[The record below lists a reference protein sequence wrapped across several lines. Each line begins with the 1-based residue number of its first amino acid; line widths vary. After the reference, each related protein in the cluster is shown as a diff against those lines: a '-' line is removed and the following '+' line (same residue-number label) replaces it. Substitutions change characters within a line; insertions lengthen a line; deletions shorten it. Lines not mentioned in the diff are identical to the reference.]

1 MRMII
6 TFSLCLSVTVLL
18 ADEPPARPALAKL
31 QEAKNAYP
39 ATIEKVR
46 TELLEDIDRQLVS
59 LAKAGKLDAAADVK
73 QARDA
78 WVADQVLPDLPILRG
93 VRSKYE
99 RAERSAERLLA
110 QAYDRAVAELTRQ
123 LALDDARD
131 LRAEKEAFLDGQ
143 LVRGLLATT
152 TVRASLDW
160 QTSRIRVEA
169 GRVYEIRA
177 TGTWRG
183 STGIETGPRGV
194 LEQPYADAMGDALY
208 VKDTSKYVGL
218 HPTGSL
224 IVRFGA
230 ESWSFYAGDECRF
243 LAPTSAAL
251 AFAFND
257 VPDGAE
263 TATGSL
269 DVTVREVPDYSWVN
283 PDGRM
288 DVTGL
293 VDTIDEL
300 IITVDGLQWHHTGG
314 YSRVGEHLS
323 RWPTIING
331 TYWWPE
337 WPDWPK
343 SRKSSILPL
352 PGIEM
357 TDITGIRDITFR
369 GSRRDNK
376 IAEQQRDRVILLIQK
391 SQGFGPA
398 ANAAIWSFP
407 PRSR

>member
-1 MRMII
+1 MRTII
-6 TFSLCLSVTVLL
+6 TLGLWLSVAALV

-31 QEAKNAYP
+31 QEAKDAYP
-39 ATIEKVR
+39 SAIEKAR
-46 TELLEDIDRQLVS
+46 NELLEDIDRHLAS
-59 LAKAGKLDAAADVK
+59 LAKAGKLDAAAAVK
-73 QARDA
+73 QAREA
-78 WVADQVLPDLPILRG
+78 LAADQVLPDLPILRG
-93 VRSKYE
+93 VRSKYD
-99 RAERSAERLLA
+99 RAERSAERLLT

-152 TVRASLDW
+152 TVRASRDW

-177 TGTWRG
+177 AGMWRG

-243 LAPTSAAL
+243 LAPASAAL

-257 VPDGAE
+257 VPNGAE

-269 DVTVREVPDYSWVN
+269 DVTVREVPDYSWVKA
-283 PDGRM
+283 DGRM

-293 VDTIDEL
+293 VDDFDEL
-300 IITVDGLQWHHTGG
+300 LVTAEGLQWRHTGG
-314 YSRVGEHLS
+314 WDRVGAHS
-323 RWPTIING
+323 GSWPTIVNG
-331 TYWWPE
+331 TYWWPA

-343 SRKSSILPL
+343 SRTSSVLPL
-352 PGIEM
+352 PGIGQE
-357 TDITGIRDITFR
+357 DVAEIRNVTFR
-369 GSRRDNK
+369 GRRSQNK
-376 IAEQQRDRVILLIQK
+376 IAEQKPDRLVLRLQDT
-391 SQGFGPA
+391 GLGPT
-398 ANAAIWSFP
+398 AITASWFFP
-407 PRSR
+407 PRPQ